1 MNAPKEIVV
10 VGASLAGLRA
20 IEALRRRG
28 YGERLVLVGEE
39 ARKPYD
45 RPPLSKQ
52 VLRGEWEPERTE
64 LKARYDMLEVE
75 LRLGCR
81 AISLDTRQ
89 RRVTLS
95 DGEKLPY
102 DALVIATGAAA
113 RNLPGGEALAGVH
126 TLRTWDDAVA
136 IRATLTKGPRVA
148 IVGAGFIGLE
158 VAASCRALGLP
169 VTVVELAE
177 VPLAHAIG
185 EEMGRAVT
193 ELHRARGVEMRTGVS
208 VLGFLGEREVVG
220 LRLSDGTSVEAELVV
235 VGIGVVAATAWLEGS
250 GVAVASGVV
259 CDARGRTNVPGVVA
273 CGDVARW
280 ENPLFGEAMR
290 VEHWTSAV
298 EQATASA
305 QTLLEGDAA
314 PALASVPY
322 FWSDQYDAK
331 FQFAGKIA
339 PTDMLTVVE
348 GSVAEKNLVA
358 LYGSAGK
365 LRGVLTV
372 NKPAALIRNRKAIGE
387 GADVPR

>member
-1 MNAPKEIVV
+1 MSAPREIVV

-20 IEALRRRG
+20 VEALRRRG

-39 ARKPYD
+39 TRRPYD

-64 LKARYDMLEVE
+64 LKARYDTLEIE
-75 LRLGCR
+75 LRLGCC
-81 AISLDTRQ
+81 AVSLDTHE

-95 DGEKLPY
+95 DGEKLSY

-113 RNLPGGEALAGVH
+113 RNLPFAEALAGVH
-126 TLRTWDDAVA
+126 TLRTWEDAVA
-136 IRATLTKGPRVA
+136 IRAALAKNPRVA

-158 VAASCRALGLP
+158 VAASCRTLGLD

-193 ELHRARGVEMRTGVS
+193 ELHRARGVKMRTGVS
-208 VLGFLGEREVVG
+208 VLGFLGEREASG
-220 LRLSDGTSVEAELVV
+220 LRLSDGTTVDAELVV
-235 VGIGVVAATAWLEGS
+235 VGIGVVPAAAWLAGS
-250 GVAVASGVV
+250 GVEVSAGVV

-280 ENPLFGEAMR
+280 ENPLFGEALR

-298 EQATASA
+298 EQAAACA

-339 PTDMLTVVE
+339 PTDTLTVVE

-358 LYGSAGK
+358 LYASAGK

-387 GADVPR
+387 GAELPT

>member
-1 MNAPKEIVV
+1 MSAPREIVV

-20 IEALRRRG
+20 VESLRRRG

-39 ARKPYD
+39 TRRPYD

-64 LKARYDMLEVE
+64 LKARYDTLGIE
-75 LRLGCR
+75 LRLGCC
-81 AISLDTRQ
+81 AVSLDTHE

-95 DGEKLPY
+95 DGEKLSY

-126 TLRTWDDAVA
+126 TLRTWEDAVA
-136 IRATLTKGPRVA
+136 IRAALTKNPRVA

-158 VAASCRALGLP
+158 VAASCRTLGLD

-193 ELHRARGVEMRTGVS
+193 ELHRARGVRMRTGVS
-208 VLGFLGEREVVG
+208 VLGFLGEREASG
-220 LRLSDGTSVEAELVV
+220 LRLSDGTTVDAELVV
-235 VGIGVVAATAWLEGS
+235 VGIGVVPATAWLAGS
-250 GVAVASGVV
+250 GVEVSAGVV

-280 ENPLFGEAMR
+280 ENPLFGEALR

-298 EQATASA
+298 EQAAACA
-305 QTLLEGDAA
+305 QTLLEGGAA

-339 PTDMLTVVE
+339 PTDTLTVVE

-387 GADVPR
+387 GAELPT